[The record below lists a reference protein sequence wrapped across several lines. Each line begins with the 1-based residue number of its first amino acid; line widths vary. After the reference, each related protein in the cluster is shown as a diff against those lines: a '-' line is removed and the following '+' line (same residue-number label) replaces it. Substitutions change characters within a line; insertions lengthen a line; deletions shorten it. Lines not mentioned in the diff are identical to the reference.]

1 MSAIK
6 SVAYTEPRGASMRVS
21 FVGKQV
27 RNGLRRN
34 FTMTVALIVSVAVSL
49 ALFGTALLMRAQV
62 DRMKGYWYDKI
73 EVSIFLCGSTSV
85 AYTCTGTVTP
95 TQRDNIEATLTAL
108 SPTVQEI
115 FYESSDDAYEKFK
128 EQFAGSAIL
137 ANISPD
143 ALPES
148 FRVKLDNPDSFET
161 IASAVGSL
169 EGVES
174 VQDQRKLLDRF
185 FQILR
190 GLQSFALAI
199 ASAMLFVTVLLVMNT
214 VRVAAFA
221 RRRET
226 SIMRSVGASNMSIRL
241 PFILEAVVAAFIGA
255 SLAAGGILA
264 AKYWVIDAKLAP
276 NLTFIP
282 FVTWS
287 EVLSILPWL
296 YLVALGT
303 AILSSSLTLRRY
315 LKG

>member
-1 MSAIK
+1 
-6 SVAYTEPRGASMRVS
+6 MRFS
-21 FVGKQV
+21 FVSKEVG
-27 RNGLRRN
+27 NGLRRN

-49 ALFGTALLMRAQV
+49 SLVGAALLMSAQV

-73 EVSIFLCGSTSV
+73 EVSIFLCGNTSV
-85 AYTCTGTVTP
+85 AFTCTGTVTEE
-95 TQRDNIEATLTAL
+95 QRKNIE
-108 SPTVQEI
+108 TVLGSLESVQGI
-115 FYESSDDAYEKFK
+115 FYESSADAYAQFK

-148 FRVKLDNPDSFET
+148 FRVKLDNPENFEKV
-161 IASAVGSL
+161 AGSL
-169 EGVES
+169 QSVQGVES
-174 VQDQRKLLDRF
+174 IQDQRQLLDRF
-185 FQILR
+185 FQILK

-199 ASAMLFVTVLLVMNT
+199 ALAMLTVTVLLVMNT

-241 PFILEAVVAAFIGA
+241 PFILEAAVAAIIG
-255 SLAAGGILA
+255 STLATAGILA
-264 AKYWVIDAKLAP
+264 SKYWLIDAKLAP

-282 FVTWS
+282 FVTWT
-287 EVLSILPWL
+287 EVLAIVPML
-296 YLVALGT
+296 YLVGVGT
-303 AILSSSLTLRRY
+303 TVLAASVTLRRY

>member
-1 MSAIK
+1 
-6 SVAYTEPRGASMRVS
+6 MRFS
-21 FVGKQV
+21 FVSKEVG
-27 RNGLRRN
+27 NGLRRN

-49 ALFGTALLMRAQV
+49 SLVGAALLMSAQV

-73 EVSIFLCGSTSV
+73 EVSIFLCGNTSV
-85 AYTCTGTVTP
+85 AFTCTGAVTAE
-95 TQRDNIEATLTAL
+95 QRTNIETVLGSL
-108 SPTVQEI
+108 ESVQEI
-115 FYESSDDAYEKFK
+115 FYESSADAYAQFK

-148 FRVKLDNPDSFET
+148 FRVKLDNPENFEKV
-161 IASAVGSL
+161 AGALQSVQ
-169 EGVES
+169 GVES
-174 VQDQRKLLDRF
+174 IQDQRQLLDRF
-185 FQILR
+185 FQILK

-199 ASAMLFVTVLLVMNT
+199 ALAMLFVTVLLVMNT

-241 PFILEAVVAAFIGA
+241 PFILEAAVAAIIG
-255 SLAAGGILA
+255 STLATAGILA
-264 AKYWVIDAKLAP
+264 SKYWLIDAKLAP

-287 EVLSILPWL
+287 EVLAIAPML
-296 YLVALGT
+296 YLVGVGT
-303 AILSSSLTLRRY
+303 TVLAASITLRRY

>member
-1 MSAIK
+1 
-6 SVAYTEPRGASMRVS
+6 MRFS
-21 FVGKQV
+21 FVSKEVG
-27 RNGLRRN
+27 NGLRRN

-49 ALFGTALLMRAQV
+49 SLVGAALLMSAQV

-73 EVSIFLCGSTSV
+73 EVSIFLCGNTSV
-85 AYTCTGTVTP
+85 AFTCTGAVTAE
-95 TQRDNIEATLTAL
+95 QRTNIETVLGTLE
-108 SPTVQEI
+108 SVQEI
-115 FYESSDDAYEKFK
+115 FYESSADAYAQFK

-148 FRVKLDNPDSFET
+148 FRVKLDNPENFEKV
-161 IASAVGSL
+161 AGALQSVQ
-169 EGVES
+169 GVES
-174 VQDQRKLLDRF
+174 IQDQRQLLDRF
-185 FQILR
+185 FQILK
-190 GLQSFALAI
+190 GLQSFALVI
-199 ASAMLFVTVLLVMNT
+199 ALAMLFVTILLVMNT

-241 PFILEAVVAAFIGA
+241 PFILEAAVAAIIG
-255 SLAAGGILA
+255 STLATAGILA
-264 AKYWVIDAKLAP
+264 SKYWLIDAKLAP

-287 EVLSILPWL
+287 EVLAIVPML
-296 YLVALGT
+296 YLVGVGT
-303 AILSSSLTLRRY
+303 TVLAASITLRRY

>member
-1 MSAIK
+1 
-6 SVAYTEPRGASMRVS
+6 MRFS
-21 FVGKQV
+21 FVSKEVG
-27 RNGLRRN
+27 NGLRRN

-49 ALFGTALLMRAQV
+49 SLVGAALLMSAQV

-73 EVSIFLCGSTSV
+73 EVSIFLCGNTSV
-85 AYTCTGTVTP
+85 AFTCTGAVTAE
-95 TQRDNIEATLTAL
+95 QRTNIETVLGTLE
-108 SPTVQEI
+108 SVQEI
-115 FYESSDDAYEKFK
+115 FYESSADAYAQFK

-148 FRVKLDNPDSFET
+148 FRVKLDNPENFEKV
-161 IASAVGSL
+161 AGALQSVQ
-169 EGVES
+169 GVES
-174 VQDQRKLLDRF
+174 IQDQRQLLDRF
-185 FQILR
+185 FQILK

-199 ASAMLFVTVLLVMNT
+199 ALAMLFVTVLLVMNT

-241 PFILEAVVAAFIGA
+241 PFILEAAVAAIIG
-255 SLAAGGILA
+255 STLATAGILA
-264 AKYWVIDAKLAP
+264 SKYWLIDAKLAP

-287 EVLSILPWL
+287 EVLAIVPML
-296 YLVALGT
+296 YLVGVGT
-303 AILSSSLTLRRY
+303 TVLAASITLRRY

>member
-1 MSAIK
+1 
-6 SVAYTEPRGASMRVS
+6 MRFS
-21 FVGKQV
+21 FVSKEVG
-27 RNGLRRN
+27 NGLRRN

-49 ALFGTALLMRAQV
+49 SLVGAALLMSAQV

-73 EVSIFLCGSTSV
+73 EVSIFLCGNTSV
-85 AYTCTGTVTP
+85 AFTCTGAVTDE
-95 TQRDNIEATLTAL
+95 QRKNVETILGTLE
-108 SPTVQEI
+108 SVQDI
-115 FYESSDDAYEKFK
+115 FYESSADAYAQFK

-148 FRVKLDNPDSFET
+148 FRVKLDNPENFEKV
-161 IASAVGSL
+161 AGALQSVQ
-169 EGVES
+169 GVES
-174 VQDQRKLLDRF
+174 IQDQRQLLDRF
-185 FQILR
+185 FQILK

-199 ASAMLFVTVLLVMNT
+199 ALAMLFVTVLLVMNT

-241 PFILEAVVAAFIGA
+241 PFILEAAVAAVIG
-255 SLAAGGILA
+255 STLATAGILA
-264 AKYWVIDAKLAP
+264 SKYWLIDAKLAP

-282 FVTWS
+282 FVTWN
-287 EVLSILPWL
+287 EVLAIIPML
-296 YLVALGT
+296 YLVGVGT
-303 AILSSSLTLRRY
+303 TVLAASITLRRY

>member
-1 MSAIK
+1 
-6 SVAYTEPRGASMRVS
+6 MRFS
-21 FVGKQV
+21 FVSKEVG
-27 RNGLRRN
+27 NGLRRN

-49 ALFGTALLMRAQV
+49 SLVGAALLMSAQV

-73 EVSIFLCGSTSV
+73 EVSIFLCGNTSV
-85 AYTCTGTVTP
+85 AFTCTGTVTEE
-95 TQRDNIEATLTAL
+95 QRKNIETVLGSL
-108 SPTVQEI
+108 ESVQEI
-115 FYESSDDAYEKFK
+115 FYESSADAYAQFK

-148 FRVKLDNPDSFET
+148 FRVKLDNPENFEKV
-161 IASAVGSL
+161 AGSL
-169 EGVES
+169 QSVQGVES
-174 VQDQRKLLDRF
+174 IQDQRQLLDRF
-185 FQILR
+185 FQILK

-199 ASAMLFVTVLLVMNT
+199 ALAMLTVTVLLVMNT

-241 PFILEAVVAAFIGA
+241 PFILEAAVAAIIG
-255 SLAAGGILA
+255 STLATAGILA
-264 AKYWVIDAKLAP
+264 SKYWLIDAKLAP

-282 FVTWS
+282 FVTWT
-287 EVLSILPWL
+287 EVLAIVPML
-296 YLVALGT
+296 YLVGVGTTVLAALV
-303 AILSSSLTLRRY
+303 TLRRY

>member
-1 MSAIK
+1 
-6 SVAYTEPRGASMRVS
+6 MRFS
-21 FVGKQV
+21 FVSKEVGS
-27 RNGLRRN
+27 GLRRN

-49 ALFGTALLMRAQV
+49 SLVGAALLMSAQV

-73 EVSIFLCGSTSV
+73 EVSIFLCGNTSV
-85 AYTCTGTVTP
+85 AFTCTGAVTDE
-95 TQRDNIEATLTAL
+95 QRKNIETILGTLE
-108 SPTVQEI
+108 SVQDV
-115 FYESSDDAYEKFK
+115 FYESSADAYAQFK

-148 FRVKLDNPDSFET
+148 FRVKLDNPENFEKV
-161 IASAVGSL
+161 ASALQSVQ
-169 EGVES
+169 GVES
-174 VQDQRKLLDRF
+174 IQDQRQLLDRF
-185 FQILR
+185 FQILK

-199 ASAMLFVTVLLVMNT
+199 ALAMLFVTVLLVMNT

-241 PFILEAVVAAFIGA
+241 PFILEAAVAAIIG
-255 SLAAGGILA
+255 STLATAGILA
-264 AKYWVIDAKLAP
+264 SKYWLIDAKLAP

-282 FVTWS
+282 FVTWT
-287 EVLSILPWL
+287 EVLAIVPML
-296 YLVALGT
+296 YLVGVGT
-303 AILSSSLTLRRY
+303 TVLAASVTLRRY

>member
-1 MSAIK
+1 
-6 SVAYTEPRGASMRVS
+6 MRFS
-21 FVGKQV
+21 FVSKEVG
-27 RNGLRRN
+27 NGLRRN

-49 ALFGTALLMRAQV
+49 SLVGAALLMSAQV

-73 EVSIFLCGSTSV
+73 EVSIFLCGNTSV
-85 AYTCTGTVTP
+85 AFTCTGAVTAE
-95 TQRDNIEATLTAL
+95 QRTNIETVLGSL
-108 SPTVQEI
+108 ESVQEI
-115 FYESSDDAYEKFK
+115 FYESSADAYAQFK

-148 FRVKLDNPDSFET
+148 FRVKLDNPENFEKV
-161 IASAVGSL
+161 AGSL
-169 EGVES
+169 QSVQGVES
-174 VQDQRKLLDRF
+174 IQDQRQLLDRF
-185 FQILR
+185 FQILK

-199 ASAMLFVTVLLVMNT
+199 ALAMLTVTVLLVMNT

-241 PFILEAVVAAFIGA
+241 PFILEAAVAAIIG
-255 SLAAGGILA
+255 STLATAGILA
-264 AKYWVIDAKLAP
+264 SKYWLIDAKLAP

-282 FVTWS
+282 FVTWT
-287 EVLSILPWL
+287 EVLAIVPML
-296 YLVALGT
+296 YLVGVGT
-303 AILSSSLTLRRY
+303 TVLAASVTLRRY

>member
-1 MSAIK
+1 
-6 SVAYTEPRGASMRVS
+6 MRFS
-21 FVGKQV
+21 FVSKEVG
-27 RNGLRRN
+27 NGLRRN

-49 ALFGTALLMRAQV
+49 SLVGAALLMSAQV
-62 DRMKGYWYDKI
+62 DRIKGYWYDKI
-73 EVSIFLCGSTSV
+73 EVSIFLCGNTSV
-85 AYTCTGTVTP
+85 AFTCTGAVTEE
-95 TQRDNIEATLTAL
+95 QRKNVETILGTLE
-108 SPTVQEI
+108 SVQDI
-115 FYESSDDAYEKFK
+115 FYESSADAYEQFK

-148 FRVKLDNPDSFET
+148 FRVKLDNPENFEKV
-161 IASAVGSL
+161 AAALQSVQ
-169 EGVES
+169 GVES
-174 VQDQRKLLDRF
+174 IQDQRQLLDRF
-185 FQILR
+185 FQILK

-199 ASAMLFVTVLLVMNT
+199 ALAMLFVTVLLVMNT

-241 PFILEAVVAAFIGA
+241 PFILEAAVAAIIG
-255 SLAAGGILA
+255 STLATAGILA
-264 AKYWVIDAKLAP
+264 SKYWLIDAKLAP

-287 EVLSILPWL
+287 EVLAIVPML
-296 YLVALGT
+296 YLVGVGT
-303 AILSSSLTLRRY
+303 TVLAASVTLRRY

>member
-1 MSAIK
+1 
-6 SVAYTEPRGASMRVS
+6 MRFS
-21 FVGKQV
+21 FVSKEVG
-27 RNGLRRN
+27 NGLRRN

-49 ALFGTALLMRAQV
+49 SLVGAALLMSAQV

-73 EVSIFLCGSTSV
+73 EVSIFLCGNTSV
-85 AYTCTGTVTP
+85 AFTCTGAVTDE
-95 TQRDNIEATLTAL
+95 QRKNIETILGTLE
-108 SPTVQEI
+108 SVQDV
-115 FYESSDDAYEKFK
+115 FYESSADAYAQFK

-148 FRVKLDNPDSFET
+148 FRVKLDNPENFEKV
-161 IASAVGSL
+161 ASALQSVQ
-169 EGVES
+169 GVES
-174 VQDQRKLLDRF
+174 IQDQRQLLDRF
-185 FQILR
+185 FQILK

-199 ASAMLFVTVLLVMNT
+199 ALAMLFVTVLLVMNT

-241 PFILEAVVAAFIGA
+241 PFILEAAVAAIIG
-255 SLAAGGILA
+255 STLATAGILA
-264 AKYWVIDAKLAP
+264 SKYWLIDAKLAP

-282 FVTWS
+282 FVTWN
-287 EVLSILPWL
+287 EVLAIVPML
-296 YLVALGT
+296 YLVGVGT
-303 AILSSSLTLRRY
+303 TVLAASVTLRRY

>member
-1 MSAIK
+1 
-6 SVAYTEPRGASMRVS
+6 VRFS
-21 FVGKQV
+21 FVSKEVG
-27 RNGLRRN
+27 NGLRRN

-49 ALFGTALLMRAQV
+49 SLVGAALLMSAQV

-73 EVSIFLCGSTSV
+73 EVSIFLCGNTSV
-85 AYTCTGTVTP
+85 AFTCTGTVTEE
-95 TQRDNIEATLTAL
+95 QRKNIETVLGSL
-108 SPTVQEI
+108 ESVQEI
-115 FYESSDDAYEKFK
+115 FYESSADAYAQFK

-148 FRVKLDNPDSFET
+148 FQVKLDNPENFEKV
-161 IASAVGSL
+161 AGSL
-169 EGVES
+169 QSVQGVES
-174 VQDQRKLLDRF
+174 IQDQRQLLDRF
-185 FQILR
+185 FQILK

-199 ASAMLFVTVLLVMNT
+199 ALAMLTVTVLLVMNT

-241 PFILEAVVAAFIGA
+241 PFILEAAVAAIIG
-255 SLAAGGILA
+255 STLATAGILA
-264 AKYWVIDAKLAP
+264 SKYWLIDAKLAP

-282 FVTWS
+282 FVTWT
-287 EVLSILPWL
+287 EVLAIVPML
-296 YLVALGT
+296 YLVGVGT
-303 AILSSSLTLRRY
+303 TVLAASVTLRRY